1 MRISEFIEGT
11 NDARTPSELT
21 SVFKQAIAAR
31 GYEHFVYG
39 MLTNHR
45 QYEFKDNISPPVLA
59 IDYPGEWIKHY
70 FENGYL
76 AIDPIVSRTPV
87 MRRPFLWDELTN
99 LTDRQ
104 NTFMSEAKDAGLD
117 RGICVPIH
125 GPFGESFSINFVTSN
140 RDVDPARTLRE
151 LQMLATSYHTAYFE
165 MVVQSPDR
173 PPEPTQLTQ
182 RERECLVWSAR
193 GKSSWDIGMIL
204 GISEDTVNFHIKNS
218 MAKLDAGN
226 RIMAIVKAI
235 RMGLILP

>member
-11 NDARTPSELT
+11 NDATSPTELT
-21 SVFKQAIAAR
+21 AVFKKAIEAR
-31 GYEHFVYG
+31 GYGHFVYG
-39 MLTNHR
+39 MLTNYR
-45 QYEFKDNISPPVLA
+45 QYAFKGEISPPVLA
-59 IDYPGEWIKHY
+59 IDYPSEWIKHY
-70 FENGYL
+70 FDKQYL
-76 AIDPIVSRTPV
+76 AIDPIVSRTQV
-87 MRRPFLWDELTN
+87 MRRPFVWDEMRE

-104 NTFMSEAKDAGLD
+104 NTFMAEAKEAGLT
-117 RGICVPIH
+117 RGVSIPIH
-125 GPFGESFSINFVTSN
+125 GPFGESFSISMASDKSDAAPTKVI
-140 RDVDPARTLRE
+140 RE
-151 LQMLATSYHTAYFE
+151 LQVLATSYHTAYFE
-165 MVVQSPDR
+165 MVVQSPDAL
-173 PPEPTQLTQ
+173 PEPILLTP